1 MDDIKTRNV
10 LVSIAAS
17 WAGKRNSGNVRKS
30 EYVILQSLLS
40 EGFVKIEDDDSSS
53 NHWISLTE
61 DGKQQ
66 LYKLNKKF
74 MNSK

>member
-30 EYVILQSLLS
+30 EHAILQNLLA
-40 EGFVKIEDDDSSS
+40 EGLVKIEDDETSPT
-53 NHWISLTE
+53 HWISLTE

-66 LYKLNKKF
+66 LYKLNRKF
-74 MNSK
+74 INSK